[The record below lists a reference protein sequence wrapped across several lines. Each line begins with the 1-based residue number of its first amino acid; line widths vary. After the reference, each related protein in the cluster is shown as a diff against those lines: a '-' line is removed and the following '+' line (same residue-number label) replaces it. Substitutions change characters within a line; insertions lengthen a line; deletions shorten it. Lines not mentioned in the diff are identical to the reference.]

1 MVSSSGLLADGE
13 RDSTSGTAMN
23 TPRSRTQTLARTAL
37 GAALLTACGD
47 APAVVDTDSA
57 SGGQTTTA
65 PTTAPIPTT
74 TDGSESGTD
83 AATDGDSD
91 SATTGT
97 EPTTGACPPGALECA
112 GACVDVMGDPDH
124 CGGCDAPCAPGE
136 RCQQG
141 ACVAACDP
149 GLTACDGACVDLTV
163 DPEHC
168 GGCDL
173 ACDPGLS
180 CQDSACVELELCDG
194 VDNDADRVV
203 DEGFPDLDA
212 DGTADCVDLACDVAT
227 VMPSLVPIDKT
238 CLHPDVVVEDPWNA
252 VIEYQFKDGSYGS
265 WSAPV
270 VGQLTDDNLDGVIDD
285 QDFPDVA
292 ISTGLPNLVVALEPA
307 TGTVH
312 WSVPGG
318 GGGTAST
325 LIADINADGKNEV
338 VTVNAANRPMALDGA
353 TGATLWNTLVN
364 LASYPVP
371 LVADVD
377 ADGLPEILIG
387 KHLLNGED
395 GSLVRA
401 YSESS
406 VYGTTMADLD
416 LDGDQEILI
425 NNKVYTP
432 GSNTPLWMA
441 PSALLW
447 PMVINADDDPE
458 AEVAMVGVGKMGVW
472 NHDGSQIYLTNIL
485 PNHAFPGPPTA
496 ADFDGDGAVELAWAT
511 DQDLVQ
517 VHELDGTKLWSA
529 PITEGSGYA
538 GCSAYDFDG
547 DGAYELLLADEADFR
562 IYDGATGKVRFIDPG
577 HESNTVFEYPT
588 VADVDNDGSAE
599 VLFVSN
605 FVPNYA
611 TLTVLGHADSAWLPV
626 GSSWGNHDFAVTNL
640 LQDGHVPAK
649 PVPSWQAYNLF
660 RARPSIDDA
669 AVDLT
674 VQIVDACV
682 SGCADSGVAT
692 LAVQVF
698 NTGFIAVDAGVPV
711 TLYRKD
717 GDTLEPIETL
727 VLPDPIPGG
736 SGTAGLLFSVPVAN
750 IGADGLIVRVD
761 DNGLGGSVQLECAE
775 SNNEA
780 AWTGNPC

>member
-1 MVSSSGLLADGE
+1 MK
-13 RDSTSGTAMN
+13 
-23 TPRSRTQTLARTAL
+23 TPCSRTPTLARTAL
-37 GAALLTACGD
+37 GVALLTACGD

-65 PTTAPIPTT
+65 PTIPTTTIPTT
-74 TDGSESGTD
+74 TDGSESATD

-91 SATTGT
+91 SATGPGT
-97 EPTTGACPPGALECA
+97 LSSEPTTGGCPPGALECA
-112 GACVDVMGDPDH
+112 GACVDPQSDPEH
-124 CGGCDAPCAPGE
+124 CGGCDTPCEPGE
-136 RCQQG
+136 RCALG
-141 ACVAACDP
+141 ACVVGCEP
-149 GLTACDGACVDLTV
+149 ERTACRGACVDLSV

-173 ACDPGLS
+173 ACDPGLA
-180 CQDSACVELELCDG
+180 CQDSACVEQELCDG
-194 VDNDADRVV
+194 ADNDADRLV

-212 DGTADCVDLACDVAT
+212 DGTADCVDLACDVADVT
-227 VMPSLVPIDKT
+227 PTMVPIDKT
-238 CLHPDVVVEDPWNA
+238 CLHPEVAIKDPWNA
-252 VIEYQFKDGSYGS
+252 VIEYQFKDGSFGS

-270 VGQLTDDNLDGVIDD
+270 VGQLTDDNEDGVIDD

-292 ISTGLPNLVVALEPA
+292 IATGLPNLVVALEPA

-318 GGGTAST
+318 GGGIAST

-338 VTVNAANRPMALDGA
+338 VTVNAASRPMALDGA
-353 TGATLWNTLVN
+353 TGAPLWNTLAN
-364 LASYPVP
+364 LSGGPVP
-371 LVADVD
+371 LVADID

-395 GSLVRA
+395 GTIIRS
-401 YSESS
+401 YPDFD

-416 LDGDQEILI
+416 LDGTQEILI

-432 GSNTPLWMA
+432 GSNTPLWAA

-458 AEVAMVGVGKMGVW
+458 AEVAMVGKGKMGVW
-472 NHDGSQIYLTNIL
+472 NHDGAQIHLTNIL
-485 PNHAFPGPPTA
+485 PLHAFPGPPTA

-511 DQDLVQ
+511 DQDIVQ
-517 VHELDGTKLWSA
+517 VHELDGTKLWTA

-547 DGAYELLLADEADFR
+547 DGAFELLLADEADFR
-562 IYDGATGKVRFIDPG
+562 IYDGATGVVRFIEAG

-599 VLFVSN
+599 ILFVSN
-605 FVPNYA
+605 FVPNYG

-649 PVPSWQAYNLF
+649 PVPSWQTYNLF
-660 RARPSIDDA
+660 RARPSIDNA

-674 VQIVDACV
+674 VEIVDACV

-698 NTGFIAVDAGVPV
+698 NTGFITVDAGVPV

-717 GDTLEPIETL
+717 GDTLELVETI
-727 VLPDPIPGG
+727 VLTDPIPGG
-736 SGTAGLLFSVPVAN
+736 TGTAGLVFTVPVTS
-750 IGADGLIVRVD
+750 IGVDGLVVRVD
-761 DNGLGGSVQLECAE
+761 DDGLGGSAQLECAE

-780 AWTGNPC
+780 AWTDNPC

>member
-1 MVSSSGLLADGE
+1 MK
-13 RDSTSGTAMN
+13 
-23 TPRSRTQTLARTAL
+23 TPCSRTRTLAPTAL
-37 GAALLTACGD
+37 TAALLTACGD
-47 APAVVDTDSA
+47 APAVVDTDAA
-57 SGGQTTTA
+57 SGGQTSTA
-65 PTTAPIPTT
+65 PTPTT
-74 TDGSESGTD
+74 TDASGRETD
-83 AATDGDSD
+83 AATDVDSGT
-91 SATTGT
+91 ATTGSGT
-97 EPTTGACPPGALECA
+97 LASDPTTGGCPPDALECA
-112 GACVDVMGDPDH
+112 GACVDPQSDPAH
-124 CGGCDAPCAPGE
+124 CGRCDTPCAPGE
-136 RCQQG
+136 RCELG
-141 ACVAACDP
+141 ACVVGCEPDRT
-149 GLTACDGACVDLTV
+149 LCRGACVDTTA

-168 GGCDL
+168 GACEL
-173 ACDPGLS
+173 ACDPGLA
-180 CQDSACVELELCDG
+180 CQDSACVEQELCDG
-194 VDNDADRVV
+194 VDNDADRFV

-212 DGTADCVDLACDVAT
+212 DGTADCVDLACAVADVGPT
-227 VMPSLVPIDKT
+227 VVPVDET
-238 CLHPDVVVEDPWNA
+238 CLHPDVAIKDPWNA
-252 VIEYQFKDGSYGS
+252 VIEYQYKDGSYGS

-292 ISTGLPNLVVALEPA
+292 ITTALPNRVVALEPA
-307 TGTVH
+307 TGKVH

-318 GGGTAST
+318 AGGVTST
-325 LIADINADGKNEV
+325 LIADVNADGRNEV
-338 VTVNAANRPMALDGA
+338 VAVNPAERPTALDGA
-353 TGATLWNTLVN
+353 TGATLWTTLAN
-364 LASYPVP
+364 LSSGPVP
-371 LVADVD
+371 QVADVD

-395 GSLVRA
+395 GTVIRI
-401 YSESS
+401 YPDFD

-416 LDGDQEILI
+416 LDGTQEILI
-425 NNKVYTP
+425 NNKVYSP
-432 GSNTPLWMA
+432 ASNTPLWMA

-458 AEVAMVGVGKMGVW
+458 GEVALVGKGKMGVW
-472 NHDGSQIYLTNIL
+472 NHDGAQIHLTNIL
-485 PNHAFPGPPTA
+485 PVHAFPGPPTA
-496 ADFDGDGAVELAWAT
+496 ADFDGDGDVEVAWAT
-511 DQDLVQ
+511 DQDTVQ

-529 PITEGSGYA
+529 AITEGSGFA

-562 IYDGATGKVRFIDPG
+562 IYDGATGAVRFIEAG
-577 HESNTVFEYPT
+577 HDSNTIFEYPT

-599 VLFVSN
+599 ILFVSN
-605 FVPNYA
+605 FIPAYG

-660 RARPSIDDA
+660 RARPSIDAA

-682 SGCADSGVAT
+682 SGCADTSVAT

-698 NTGFIAVDAGVPV
+698 NTGFITVDAGVPV

-717 GDTLEPIETL
+717 GDTLEPVETL

-736 SGTAGLLFSVPVAN
+736 TGTAGLFFTVPVTN
-750 IGADGLIVRVD
+750 IGPDGLLVRVD
-761 DNGLGGSVQLECAE
+761 DDGLGGSAHLECAE

-780 AWTGNPC
+780 TWAANPC